1 MHVLLNNSLEIQ
13 EFLSSFSFLPL
24 SFALFSTELT
34 VLTERFLLISVITW
48 IETEFVTF
56 MKQNAL
62 ESNRETFS
70 LGFVH
75 SWGINHCQKIK
86 KPSTVSIAL
95 SIQSTTNIQ
104 VMESSTFYFLLHRYT
119 SDPSKETDQES
130 YLKVLL
136 LESQLIVMS
145 DLIHVLSGKLQ

>member
-34 VLTERFLLISVITW
+34 VLLISVITW

-56 MKQNAL
+56 IKQNAL

>member
-1 MHVLLNNSLEIQ
+1 MHVLLKNSLEIQ

-34 VLTERFLLISVITW
+34 VLLISVITW

-56 MKQNAL
+56 IKQNAL

>member
-1 MHVLLNNSLEIQ
+1 MHVLLKNSLEIQ

-34 VLTERFLLISVITW
+34 VLTERFLLILVITW
-48 IETEFVTF
+48 LETEFVTF
-56 MKQNAL
+56 IKQNAL

-86 KPSTVSIAL
+86 NHLL
-95 SIQSTTNIQ
+95 S
-104 VMESSTFYFLLHRYT
+104 
-119 SDPSKETDQES
+119 P
-130 YLKVLL
+130 
-136 LESQLIVMS
+136 
-145 DLIHVLSGKLQ
+145 